1 MKKFLFAVHS
11 SFRRSFLVLFHVGL
25 IALSLTAAF
34 FLRHDFALPALKTVI
49 GGVTRPSFFQ
59 QGLWIAVVVKTVVF
73 LLARLHRGWWRFVGI
88 NDLLRVFFAN
98 VVASAAFTAAVLLT
112 TGPPPEAPDAGSF
125 PRSIYVIDFVLCF
138 LMTAGARFAVR
149 LYTEGI
155 RGRASGTGSK
165 GLLIYGAGGAGRMLL
180 REIRS
185 NHSLGYEVIGFLDD
199 DPKLRGAHLMNIRVL
214 GTGRDAAEIVD
225 RHNKRK
231 RSRKIEEIVIAMPS
245 ASGRQM
251 GEAVSNCRAAG
262 VSCKTIP
269 GIGELLK
276 GKVLSA
282 QIRDVS
288 LDDLLGREQVRLDE
302 DRIHESIARRSVLI
316 TGAGGSIGSELC
328 RQAARF
334 HPEKLIALDQGETE
348 LFKIDLELREK
359 YPSLNVIAEVGDIRD
374 AERVEEVIRRH
385 SVDSIFHAAA
395 YKHVP
400 MMEAHVIEAVKNNV
414 VGTWNL
420 VKAACEY
427 QVSNFLMIS
436 SDKAVNPTSIM
447 GVTKRI
453 AELIVSAESDAAPQ
467 KTKFVSV
474 RFGNV
479 LGSNG
484 SVVPLFKAQI
494 AAGGPVTVTHPG
506 VRRYFMSVR
515 EAVQLVLQ
523 ASTMGKGSEIFVL
536 DMGQMVPI
544 VDLAKN
550 LITFAGLDP
559 EKIQIKFIGLRPGE
573 KLYEELMTEGEN
585 ILPTHHEKIK
595 IFKGPQINRGLLEAW
610 LLQLELLLEKR
621 NPALV
626 VSHLKELVPEYQDP
640 RTLTSPLAEKKARQA
655 PGPSLTPQMPLS
667 P

>member
-1 MKKFLFAVHS
+1 MDSLHYHSASHFFSGSILSCRETRQHS
-11 SFRRSFLVLFHVGL
+11 SQKS
-25 IALSLTAAF
+25 I
-34 FLRHDFALPALKTVI
+34 
-49 GGVTRPSFFQ
+49 
-59 QGLWIAVVVKTVVF
+59 WIAVVAKTAVF
-73 LLARLHRGWWRFVGI
+73 LLAGLHRGWWRFVGI

-98 VVASAAFTAAVLLT
+98 LVASAVFTAAVLLT
-112 TGPPPEAPDAGSF
+112 TGPGPGAPRDSGSF

-149 LYTEGI
+149 LYIEGI
-155 RGRASGTGSK
+155 RGTSSKTGGK

-180 REIRS
+180 QG
-185 NHSLGYEVIGFLDD
+185 NSLESHAR
-199 DPKLRGAHLMNIRVL
+199 LRGNRVHGRRPETAGRPSDECSSAWRQA
-214 GTGRDAAEIVD
+214 GTLPRIVD

-251 GEAVSNCRAAG
+251 GEALANCRAAG
-262 VSCKTIP
+262 VACKTIP
-269 GIGELLK
+269 GIGELLN

-282 QIRDVS
+282 QIRNPT
-288 LDDLLGREQVRLDE
+288 LDDLIGREQVPLEE
-302 DRIHESIARRSVLI
+302 DRIQESIAGRSVLI

-334 HPEKLIALDQGETE
+334 NPAKLIAFDQGETE
-348 LFKIDLELREK
+348 LFRIDLELREK
-359 YPSLNVIAEVGDIRD
+359 YPSLDVVPEVGDIRD

-420 VKAACEY
+420 VKAACEF

-467 KTKFVSV
+467 TTKFVSV

-484 SVVPLFKAQI
+484 SVVPLFQAQI

-506 VRRYFMSVR
+506 VKRYFMSVR

-536 DMGQMVPI
+536 DMGEMVRI

-559 EKIQIKFIGLRPGE
+559 EKIQIRFIGLRPGE

-585 ILPTHHEKIK
+585 IRPTHHEKIK
-595 IFKGPQINRGLLEAW
+595 IFRGPQIKRGLLEAW

-621 NPALV
+621 NPDLV
-626 VSHLKELVPEYQDP
+626 INHLKELVPEYQDP
-640 RTLTSPLAEKKARQA
+640 RTLASPPEKKHAPRL
-655 PGPSLTPQMPLS
+655 PGPSLTS
-667 P
+667 PNANESLNR

>member
-1 MKKFLFAVHS
+1 
-11 SFRRSFLVLFHVGL
+11 
-25 IALSLTAAF
+25 
-34 FLRHDFALPALKTVI
+34 
-49 GGVTRPSFFQ
+49 
-59 QGLWIAVVVKTVVF
+59 
-73 LLARLHRGWWRFVGI
+73 
-88 NDLLRVFFAN
+88 
-98 VVASAAFTAAVLLT
+98 VVASAGFAAVVLLGIGT
-112 TGPPPEAPDAGSF
+112 AF
-125 PRSIYVIDFVLCF
+125 PRSIYIIDFVLCF

-149 LYTEGI
+149 LYIEGI
-155 RGRASGTGSK
+155 RDRSSKTGGK

-185 NHSLGYEVIGFLDD
+185 NSSLGYDVIGFLDD
-199 DPKLRGAHLMNIRVL
+199 DTKLRAAVLMNVRVL
-214 GTGRDAAEIVD
+214 GTGRDAADIVD
-225 RHNKRK
+225 RHNRRK

-251 GEAVSNCRAAG
+251 REAVANCRAAG
-262 VSCKTIP
+262 VTCKTIP
-269 GIGELLK
+269 GIGELLQ

-282 QIRDVS
+282 QIRNVS
-288 LDDLLGREQVRLDE
+288 LDDLLGREQVRLEE
-302 DRIHESIARRSVLI
+302 DRIHESIAGRSVLI

-334 HPEKLIALDQGETE
+334 NPAKLIAFDQGETE
-348 LFKIDLELREK
+348 LFRIDLELREK
-359 YPSLNVIAEVGDIRD
+359 YPALWVVAEVGDIRD
-374 AERVEEVIRRH
+374 AERVAEVIRKH

-400 MMEAHVIEAVKNNV
+400 MMEAHVIEAVKNNIL
-414 VGTWNL
+414 GTWNL

-427 QVSNFLMIS
+427 RVSNFLMIS

-447 GVTKRI
+447 GATKRI
-453 AELIVSAESDAAPQ
+453 AELIVSADSDRGPQ
-467 KTKFVSV
+467 TTRFVSV

-484 SVVPLFKAQI
+484 SVVPVFQAQI
-494 AAGGPVTVTHPG
+494 AAGGPVTVTHPE

-536 DMGQMVPI
+536 DMGEMVRI
-544 VDLAKN
+544 IDLAKN
-550 LITFAGLDP
+550 MIRLAGLVPD
-559 EKIQIKFIGLRPGE
+559 EDIEIRVIGLRPGE

-595 IFKGPQINRGLLEAW
+595 IFRGLQVNRGLLEAW

-621 NPALV
+621 DPTLV
-626 VSHLKELVPEYQDP
+626 INHLKELVPEYQDP
-640 RTLTSPLAEKKARQA
+640 RTPTSPQEKKRARQS
-655 PGPSLTPQMPLS
+655 PGTPLQPEWR
-667 P
+667 

>member
-1 MKKFLFAVHS
+1 MKKLLLAPRS
-11 SFRRSFLVLFHVGL
+11 SFRRSLLVLFHIGV
-25 IALSLTAAF
+25 IALSLAAAF
-34 FLRHDFALPALKTVI
+34 LLRFDFELPKSEIAIL
-49 GGVTRPSFFQ
+49 Q
-59 QGLWIAVVVKTVVF
+59 QSLWIAVFVKIGVF

-88 NDLLRVFFAN
+88 NDLLRVLFAN
-98 VVASAAFTAAVLLT
+98 VVASAGFAAVVLLGIGT
-112 TGPPPEAPDAGSF
+112 AF
-125 PRSIYVIDFVLCF
+125 PRSIYIIDFVLCF

-149 LYTEGI
+149 LYIEGI
-155 RGRASGTGSK
+155 RDRSSKTGGK

-185 NHSLGYEVIGFLDD
+185 NPSLGYDVIGFLDD
-199 DPKLRGAHLMNIRVL
+199 DTKLRAAVLMNVRVL
-214 GTGRDAAEIVD
+214 GTGRDAADIVD
-225 RHNKRK
+225 RHNRRK

-251 GEAVSNCRAAG
+251 REAVANCRAAG
-262 VSCKTIP
+262 VTCKTIP
-269 GIGELLK
+269 GIGELLQ

-282 QIRDVS
+282 QIRNVS
-288 LDDLLGREQVRLDE
+288 LDDLLGREQVRLE
-302 DRIHESIARRSVLI
+302 EHRIHESIAGRSVLI

-334 HPEKLIALDQGETE
+334 NPAKLIAFDQGETE
-348 LFKIDLELREK
+348 LFRIDLELREK
-359 YPSLNVIAEVGDIRD
+359 YPSLCVVAEVGDIRD

-400 MMEAHVIEAVKNNV
+400 MMEAHVIEAVKNNIL
-414 VGTWNL
+414 GTWNL

-427 QVSNFLMIS
+427 RVSNFLMIS

-447 GVTKRI
+447 GATKRI
-453 AELIVSAESDAAPQ
+453 AELIVSADSDRGPQ
-467 KTKFVSV
+467 TTRFVSV

-484 SVVPLFKAQI
+484 SVVPVFQAQI
-494 AAGGPVTVTHPG
+494 AAGGPVTVTHPE

-536 DMGQMVPI
+536 DMGEMVRI
-544 VDLAKN
+544 IDLAKN
-550 LITFAGLDP
+550 MIRLAGLVPD
-559 EKIQIKFIGLRPGE
+559 EDIEIRVIGLRPGE

-595 IFKGPQINRGLLEAW
+595 IFRGLQVDRGLLEAW

-621 NPALV
+621 DPTLV
-626 VSHLKELVPEYQDP
+626 VNHLKELVPEYQGP
-640 RTLTSPLAEKKARQA
+640 RTPTSPPEKKRARQS
-655 PGPSLTPQMPLS
+655 PGTPVQHEWR
-667 P
+667 

>member
-1 MKKFLFAVHS
+1 MKRFLFAFQS
-11 SFRRSFLVLFHVGL
+11 SIRRFLLVLFHVGL
-25 IALSLTAAF
+25 IALSLRVAFLLRFDFELSGVTKAF
-34 FLRHDFALPALKTVI
+34 FEKSI
-49 GGVTRPSFFQ
+49 
-59 QGLWIAVVVKTVVF
+59 WIAVVAKIVVF
-73 LLARLHRGWWRFVGI
+73 LLAGLHRGWWRFVGI

-98 VVASAAFTAAVLLT
+98 LIASAGFTAAVLLT
-112 TGPPPEAPDAGSF
+112 TGAPLGAPPDSGFF

-138 LMTAGARFAVR
+138 LLTAGARFAVR
-149 LYTEGI
+149 LYIEGI
-155 RGRASGTGSK
+155 RGTSSKTGGK

-185 NHSLGYEVIGFLDD
+185 NPTLGYEVIGFMDD
-199 DPKLRGAHLMNIRVL
+199 DPKLRAAHLMNVRVL
-214 GTGRDAAEIVD
+214 GEGRDAATIVD
-225 RHNKRK
+225 RYNKRK

-251 GEAVSNCRAAG
+251 GEAVANCRAAG
-262 VSCKTIP
+262 VACKTIP
-269 GIGELLK
+269 GIGELLN

-282 QIRDVS
+282 QIRNPT
-288 LDDLLGREQVRLDE
+288 LDDLVGREQVPLEE
-302 DRIHESIARRSVLI
+302 DRIQESIAGRSVLI

-334 HPEKLIALDQGETE
+334 NPAKLIAFDQGETE
-348 LFKIDLELREK
+348 LFRIDLELREK
-359 YPSLNVIAEVGDIRD
+359 YPSLDVVPEVGDIRD

-420 VKAACEY
+420 VKAACEF

-467 KTKFVSV
+467 TTKFVSV

-484 SVVPLFKAQI
+484 SVVPLFQAQI

-506 VRRYFMSVR
+506 VKRYFMSVR

-536 DMGQMVPI
+536 DMGEMVRI

-559 EKIQIKFIGLRPGE
+559 EKIQIRFIGLRPGE

-585 ILPTHHEKIK
+585 IRPTHHEKIK
-595 IFKGPQINRGLLEAW
+595 IFGGPQIKRGLLEAW

-621 NPALV
+621 NSDLV
-626 VSHLKELVPEYQDP
+626 INHLKELVPEYQDP
-640 RTLTSPLAEKKARQA
+640 RPLASPPEKKHAPRL
-655 PGPSLTPQMPLS
+655 PGPSLPS
-667 P
+667 PNAIESLNR